1 MVRKRVCLVPF
12 SVIIS
17 VILIF
22 IFNVEAFPYYDR
34 NLCNRIPSDKDEG
47 VDLNNSIISD
57 NFGKT
62 VFLTFDDGPS
72 EKNTSEILQ
81 ILSKNNV
88 KGSFFVIGSNVKA
101 NNEILKNIYC
111 SGMAIFPHSY
121 CHKYKIIY
129 SDESNYFSDLEQC
142 REEICKVIGNKD
154 SFKFVRL
161 PGGSLNTFASTKVL
175 NNIKNQL
182 SKRNIDYIDWNVSCG
197 DAAMVKTSTS
207 NIISNIEKYGDVYR
221 IAVVLMH
228 DCTGKENTV
237 EALQQVIDFYKFNG
251 YNFKTLDEMTSTE
264 HEYLVKCRVI
274 NLK

>member
-1 MVRKRVCLVPF
+1 MVRKRVDLVIL
-12 SVIIS
+12 SVITS

-22 IFNVEAFPYYDR
+22 IFNVEAFSYYDK
-34 NLCNRIPSDKDEG
+34 NICNRIPNDKDEG
-47 VDLNNSIISD
+47 FDLKDSIISD
-57 NFGKT
+57 NFKKT

-72 EKNTSEILQ
+72 EKNTSEILET
-81 ILSKNNV
+81 LSKNNV
-88 KGSFFVIGSNVKA
+88 KGSFFVIGSNVKDH
-101 NNEILKNIYC
+101 NEILKNIYC

-129 SDESNYFSDLEQC
+129 SNESNYFSDLEQC
-142 REEICKVIGNKD
+142 KEEICKVIGNRD
-154 SFKFVRL
+154 VFKFVRL

-182 SKRNIDYIDWNVSCG
+182 NSRNIDYIDWNVLSG
-197 DAAMVKTSTS
+197 DAGIMKTSTS
-207 NIISNIEKYGDVYR
+207 NIISNIENHGKNYR

-237 EALQQVIDFYKFNG
+237 EALQQVIDFYKYNG
-251 YNFKTLDEMTSTE
+251 YNFKTLDEMTSME

>member
-1 MVRKRVCLVPF
+1 MVRKRVLLVVL
-12 SVIIS
+12 SVITS
-17 VILIF
+17 VILTF

-34 NLCNRIPSDKDEG
+34 NICNRIPNDKDEG

-72 EKNTSEILQ
+72 EKNTSEILD

-88 KGSFFVIGSNVKA
+88 KGSFFVIGNNVKEHS
-101 NNEILKNIYC
+101 EILKNIYC

-129 SDESNYFSDLEQC
+129 SNESNYFNDLEQC
-142 REEICKVIGNKD
+142 REEICKIIGNRER
-154 SFKFVRL
+154 FKFVRL

-175 NNIKNQL
+175 NSIKNQL
-182 SKRNIDYIDWNVSCG
+182 NSRNIDYIDWNVSCD
-197 DAAMVKTSTS
+197 DAVIIKTPTS
-207 NIISNIEKYGDVYR
+207 NIISNIENYGKIYK

-237 EALQQVIDFYKFNG
+237 EALQQVIDFYKYNG
-251 YNFKTLDEMTSTE
+251 YNFKTLDEMTSAE
-264 HEYLVKCRVI
+264 HEYLLKCRVI